1 MQLFKEQNILEIF
14 NYLEQELKNSSQVSI
29 ETLNPDENKDAI
41 TLKSWADLAELL
53 KCKLN
58 IPKVNGNK
66 VVLTFTKLEDSSFHN
81 FSNIDKTEKYGVDS
95 LFFKIDKTKLP
106 YFSYH
111 YRESLKFVNVAS
123 RKNILNLGVNRG
135 DEFIFIKDLLGNE
148 AFAKLNLTGIDHSK
162 SAIEYA
168 KNTLPNNCK
177 FYTHD
182 INAMQ
187 ELNLPKQDLIISIG
201 TLQSP
206 QINYKLF
213 LSELLKN
220 YLKPNGALIIAFPNS
235 RWQGNTNIYGARVKN
250 YKFSELGLM
259 LSDVIYTKKFLQ
271 QKKFKVVITGREYIF
286 ITATRD

>member
-81 FSNIDKTEKYGVDS
+81 FSNIDKTEKYGVNS

-111 YRESLKFVNVAS
+111 YKEAVKFVNVAS

-135 DEFIFIKDLLGNE
+135 DEFVFIKDLLGSE
-148 AFAKLNLTGIDHSK
+148 VFAKLNLTGVDHSK

-168 KNTLPNNCK
+168 KNSLPENCE
-177 FYTHD
+177 FYVAVP
-182 INAMQ
+182 I
-187 ELNLPKQDLIISIG
+187 EL
-201 TLQSP
+201 
-206 QINYKLF
+206 
-213 LSELLKN
+213 
-220 YLKPNGALIIAFPNS
+220 
-235 RWQGNTNIYGARVKN
+235 
-250 YKFSELGLM
+250 
-259 LSDVIYTKKFLQ
+259 
-271 QKKFKVVITGREYIF
+271 
-286 ITATRD
+286 